1 MNGPE
6 PTGWV
11 ASSGFSATSASQN
24 GEAISPHWPVER
36 VREVAPRQRL
46 LRIAVVAGVDDER
59 QVVELLD
66 LEDHP
71 LGIVRVGNLGD
82 VLDERR

>member
-24 GEAISPHWPVER
+24 GEAISPHWPVSVWGKLR
-36 VREVAPRQRL
+36 HGSGL
-46 LRIAVVAGVDDER
+46 FRIAVVARVDDER
-59 QVVELLD
+59 HVVELLD

-71 LGIVRVGNLGD
+71 LGIVGSGTLAMS
-82 VLDERR
+82 LTRR